1 LEEMSEEDGIAGAR
15 DDGREETMK
24 LVEDEGG
31 SEKESLEAQL
41 VGSSPCLILLL
52 FCPG

>member
-1 LEEMSEEDGIAGAR
+1 
-15 DDGREETMK
+15 MK

-41 VGSSPCLILLL
+41 VGSSPCFILSV